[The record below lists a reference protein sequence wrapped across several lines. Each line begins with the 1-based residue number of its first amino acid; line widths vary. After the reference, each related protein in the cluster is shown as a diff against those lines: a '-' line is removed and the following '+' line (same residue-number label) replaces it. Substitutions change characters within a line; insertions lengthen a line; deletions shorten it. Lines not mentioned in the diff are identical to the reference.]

1 MNLETKDRILKIFQ
15 EHSGYARTKD
25 IRANGIHHKYLKE
38 LVEEG
43 IIIKIRHGLYSLP
56 EIESYNSLHEAL
68 LVVPGGIICMGT
80 ALSFYELTTWNPPDI
95 HIAIPHGKKIV
106 LPDYPPV
113 KLYYFTGVFF
123 ETGRTKI
130 TLDSGQQISIYDK
143 ERTICDSIRYRNKIG
158 IDITKEVLVEY
169 VRSKDKNL
177 NTLYDYANR
186 LRIRSVLN
194 QYLDVLL

>member
-1 MNLETKDRILKIFQ
+1 MNLETKNRILYVFQ
-15 EHSGYARTKD
+15 EHSGYAWTKD
-25 IRANGIHHKYLKE
+25 IRAKGIHHKYLQE

-43 IIIKIRHGLYSLP
+43 IIIRIRHGLYSLP

-68 LVVPGGIICMGT
+68 LVVPDGIICMGT
-80 ALSFYELTTWNPPDI
+80 ALSYYGLTSWNPPDI

-106 LPDYPPV
+106 LPAYPPV

-123 ETGRTKI
+123 ETGRTTI

-143 ERTICDSIRYRNKIG
+143 ERTICDSVRYRNKIG
-158 IDITKEVLVEY
+158 IDITKEALGEY

-177 NTLYDYANR
+177 NTLYDYASR

>member
-1 MNLETKDRILKIFQ
+1 MTLKTKDRILNVFQ
-15 EHSGYARTKD
+15 EHSGYAWTKD
-25 IRANGIHHKYLKE
+25 IRAKGIHHKYLQE
-38 LVEEG
+38 LVDEG
-43 IIIKIRHGLYSLP
+43 IIIRLRHGLYSLP

-68 LVVPGGIICMGT
+68 LVVPDGIICMGT

-95 HIAIPHGKKIV
+95 HIAIPHGRKIV

-123 ETGRTKI
+123 ETGQTKI

-143 ERTICDSIRYRNKIG
+143 ERTICDSVRYRNKIG
-158 IDITKEVLVEY
+158 IDITKEALGEY
-169 VRSKDKNL
+169 IRSKDKNL
-177 NTLYDYANR
+177 NTLFDYANR